1 MEEREIVR
9 VSEINLFLA
18 SLDVLELDLVLE
30 VYATDC

>member
-9 VSEINLFLA
+9 VSKINLFLA
-18 SLDVLELDLVLE
+18 SLDVLELDLVFE

>member
-1 MEEREIVR
+1 MEEREIVT

-30 VYATDC
+30 IYPTDC

>member
-18 SLDVLELDLVLE
+18 SLDVLELDLVFE